1 MINLLIFILFFYI
14 LLISTIGYGILFKNL
29 CFGKINDFEK
39 ENSIFIGFYG
49 LFFLTLIST
58 FSNLFFPHNF
68 LHNTI
73 LHLIGLLSFIFLKEN
88 AKKKYFKYIFLIS
101 LITFSALL
109 ISKTNDDF
117 SYYHLPFTKYLT
129 EHKII
134 FGMGHLNHG
143 YNLLS
148 SIFFLNSTFYLP
160 FIEYYSFHFSI
171 IFFLIFFNYFILK
184 EVFFQKSHEIIKFL
198 YILSFTYFNLSFN
211 RLAEYGT
218 DKPGQLLIVILV
230 IKLLQIIIVERKEV
244 QINQILLLIPLLAYC
259 ITLKTYFLPYIIL
272 AFSVIIMQ
280 ERLKIILK
288 GIILSKALLFFII
301 SLSIYFL
308 HHFVSTGCLI
318 SPLPTTCLGD
328 SLSWDWAR
336 ETKDMKNLSI
346 WVEQWA
352 KAGAGPNFRAD
363 NVAEYI
369 SYFNWVNNWINKYF
383 LIKFLDQLLILFS
396 SIVVIFLLSK
406 NFKNKKEI
414 YNINKNIFYFY
425 FLIVTIFFIWFYNH
439 PTLRYGGYSAVFL
452 VISIP
457 VSLLFY
463 KYKSNI
469 FFEKRLKFLILFV
482 IIIFNIKNIT
492 RIEKELNR
500 GDHYK
505 FINFPFYAVVEKKF
519 IKHEFKSGLNIYSA
533 HHCWATPTP
542 CGQLDKTI
550 FVNKKNTYYFINK
563 KK

>member
-1 MINLLIFILFFYI
+1 M
-14 LLISTIGYGILFKNL
+14 
-29 CFGKINDFEK
+29 
-39 ENSIFIGFYG
+39 
-49 LFFLTLIST
+49 
-58 FSNLFFPHNF
+58 
-68 LHNTI
+68 
-73 LHLIGLLSFIFLKEN
+73 
-88 AKKKYFKYIFLIS
+88 LIS

-109 ISKTNDDF
+109 ISKTHDDF

-171 IFFLIFFNYFILK
+171 IFFLIFFNYFIFR
-184 EVFFQKSHEIIKFL
+184 EVFSQKSHEIIKFL

-230 IKLLQIIIVERKEV
+230 IKLLQIIIVERKNN

-272 AFSVIIMQ
+272 AFSMIIMQ

-288 GIILSKALLFFII
+288 GVILSKALLFFIT

-308 HHFVSTGCLI
+308 HHFISTGCLI

-346 WVEQWA
+346 WLEQWA
-352 KAGAGPNFRAD
+352 KAGAGPNFRVD
-363 NVAEYI
+363 NVEEYI
-369 SYFNWVNNWINKYF
+369 SYFNWVYNWVNKYF

-396 SIVVIFLLSK
+396 SIVVIFVLLK
-406 NFKNKKEI
+406 NFRNKKEI

-425 FLIVTIFFIWFYNH
+425 FIIVTIFFIWFYNH

-452 VISIP
+452 LISIP
-457 VSLLFY
+457 VALLFY

-469 FFEKRLKFLILFV
+469 FFEKRIKFLILFV
-482 IIIFNIKNIT
+482 VIIFNIKNIT

-505 FINFPFYAVVEKKF
+505 FVNFPFYAVTEKKF
-519 IKHEFKSGLNIYSA
+519 IKYEFKSGLNIYSA

-542 CGQLDKTI
+542 CGQPDKTI
-550 FVNKKNTYYFINK
+550 YVNKKNTYYFINK